1 METKKTPSKDV
12 HRMSGL
18 FFQIGLIT
26 SLTILITAF
35 EWSTEEN
42 KVALRFHDEPVNEP
56 ILSIPQSNH
65 KEPAPPSPIK
75 KDLPIV
81 KSTSPDKLTVIS
93 DSDPEPDAD
102 EIPDIETPLGVP
114 QVSTIPEDAP
124 EDCLD
129 CFFIVVEKNAE
140 PIGGYE
146 SFYKFLSNNLKYP
159 LAAQRNEIEGK
170 VFVEFIVNRDGIPS
184 DMKVLKGIGFG
195 LDEEAKRVIG
205 LSKWNPGK
213 QRGKPV
219 RVKMVMTIV
228 FKLK

>member
-1 METKKTPSKDV
+1 MEPKKKPSKDI

-18 FFQIGLIT
+18 FFQIGLGI
-26 SLTILITAF
+26 SLILVISAF
-35 EWSTEEN
+35 EWSTEVE
-42 KVALRFHDEPVNEP
+42 KVALRFHDEPLMEP
-56 ILSIPQSNH
+56 ILVVPQSDH

-75 KDLPIV
+75 ADLPIV
-81 KSTSPDKLTVIS
+81 KSLSLTPITLVS
-93 DSDPEPDAD
+93 DSDPEPSQNDTP
-102 EIPDIETPLGVP
+102 EIEPTVGTTTLT
-114 QVSTIPEDAP
+114 SIPTDGP
-124 EDCLD
+124 EDCLE
-129 CFFIVVEKNAE
+129 CIFVIVEKKAE

-146 SFYKFLSNNLKYP
+146 GFYKFLSDNLKYP
-159 LAAQRNEIEGK
+159 LVAQRNDIEGK
-170 VFVEFIVNRDGIPS
+170 VFVEFVVNRDGHPS
-184 DMKVLKGIGFG
+184 DMKILKGIGFG